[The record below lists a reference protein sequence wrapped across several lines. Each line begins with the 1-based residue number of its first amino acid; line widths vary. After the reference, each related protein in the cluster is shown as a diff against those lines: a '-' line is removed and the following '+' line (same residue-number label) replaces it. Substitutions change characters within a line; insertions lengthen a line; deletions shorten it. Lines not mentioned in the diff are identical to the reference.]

1 MATFKEDLLDRIQ
14 RREQELQRNPQ
25 DEINKGVLERLK
37 AELSLLERKE
47 FHKKLAEDN
56 PEVYRFIT
64 SGVNIN
70 SK

>member
-1 MATFKEDLLDRIQ
+1 MATFKEDLQLRIS
-14 RREQELQRNPQ
+14 RRERRLQDNPQ
-25 DEINKGVLERLK
+25 DEINKAVLERLK

-47 FHKKLAEDN
+47 LHKKLQEEN
-56 PEVYRFIT
+56 PDVYRFIT

>member
-25 DEINKGVLERLK
+25 DERAKRILGRLQE
-37 AELSLLERKE
+37 ELSLLERKE
-47 FHKKLAEDN
+47 FHKKLQEEN
-56 PEVYRFIT
+56 PDVYRFIT

>member
-1 MATFKEDLLDRIQ
+1 MATFKEDLQ
-14 RREQELQRNPQ
+14 EQIKYWEAEIQRNPQ
-25 DEINKGVLERLK
+25 DKISRLVLEDCK

-47 FHKKLAEDN
+47 FHKKLAEEN
-56 PEVYRFIT
+56 PDVYRFIT